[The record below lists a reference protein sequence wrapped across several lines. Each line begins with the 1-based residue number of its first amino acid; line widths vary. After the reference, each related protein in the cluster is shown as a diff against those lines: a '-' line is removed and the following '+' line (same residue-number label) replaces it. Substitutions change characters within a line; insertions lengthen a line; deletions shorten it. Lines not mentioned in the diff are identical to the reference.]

1 MSKFKGFSAGQ
12 SNTISIHARFI
23 SEVVPMI
30 DDLAELK
37 VSLFCYFALT
47 QKEGQYRYLTRA
59 DFAGN
64 PELMQGLA
72 LIDDKTELLLNE
84 ALNKAVNH
92 GFLLMKTVLI
102 DGQEAQLYFMNT
114 AKSKLMIQ
122 ELDAGKWQAE
132 NSHFEILPD
141 RANVFQLYE
150 KNIGMLTASIAEDI
164 KEAEDDYPHE
174 WLVEAIELAV
184 TNNVRKWNY
193 ISKILEKWQSEG
205 KDTVSS
211 GNIELTQLYRDN
223 FDYKVGSVMEA
234 ELQEAQQ
241 IYPHEWI
248 VDAMKLAVTNN
259 VKRWTYVKSVLAHWQ
274 QDGRGDTA
282 PDAVIQFYRE
292 NFDYNIGTVM
302 RAELEEV
309 QSNFEADWILD
320 AMKIALKNNVKRWTY
335 VRIIL
340 ERWKQE
346 GRSDVNEESKRFN
359 QPTNEYAGLNWSDF
373 TGGE

>member
-1 MSKFKGFSAGQ
+1 MTRFNGFSAGQ

-37 VSLFCYFALT
+37 VSLFSYFALT

-59 DFAGN
+59 DFAN
-64 PELMQGLA
+64 NSELMQGLA
-72 LIDDKTELLLNE
+72 LIEDKPELVLDE

-92 GFLLMKTVLI
+92 GFLLMKTVQI
-102 DGQEAQLYFMNT
+102 DAKEAELYFMNT
-114 AKSKLMIQ
+114 ARSKVIIAELM
-122 ELDAGKWQAE
+122 LGKWQPE
-132 NSHFEILPD
+132 LPRFEILPD
-141 RANVFQLYE
+141 RANVYQLYE

-164 KEAEDDYPHE
+164 KEAEEDYPHD

-193 ISKILEKWQSEG
+193 ISKILDKWHSEG
-205 KDTVSS
+205 KTRIASA
-211 GNIELTQLYRDN
+211 NIELRQLYQDN
-223 FDYKVGSVMEA
+223 FDYKLGSVMEG
-234 ELQEAQQ
+234 ELAEAQQ
-241 IYPHEWI
+241 LYQHDWI

-259 VKRWTYVKSVLAHWQ
+259 VKRWTYVKSILAHWQ

-302 RAELEEV
+302 RAELEEA
-309 QSNFEADWILD
+309 QSNFEEDWILD

-359 QPTNEYAGLNWSDF
+359 QRTDEYAGLSWSDF
-373 TGGE
+373 TSE